1 MSCRPVLACK
11 SLVSTFDSTTFSS
24 GLCRKIV
31 AGFGF
36 LSWKFPTW
44 SPSLFGWNDWGT
56 KSHCWCQQ
64 YQPSP
69 LLQTCWAPVQRLQ
82 FFVASPLQDL
92 FTNSDIVKN
101 KSNRTG
107 KKGSSLKTKF
117 PPFLLYNLIIMFF
130 YSEQLTPFHW
140 KIAYF
145 CKVKVS
151 IMEWDWAQQTC
162 QK

>member
-56 KSHCWCQQ
+56 TSHCWCLQ

-107 KKGSSLKTKF
+107 KKVKVLRLNSTISLVQPNNHVLLFWAINTFSLKNCL
-117 PPFLLYNLIIMFF
+117 FLQ
-130 YSEQLTPFHW
+130 S
-140 KIAYF
+140 K
-145 CKVKVS
+145 S
-151 IMEWDWAQQTC
+151 
-162 QK
+162 